1 MLHLSK
7 ALFLFC
13 LEHFPL
19 TLSVFSVGKNEKV
32 SGKVFVLSYK
42 SSAVYLL
49 VAD

>member
-7 ALFLFC
+7 ALFLSC

-19 TLSVFSVGKNEKV
+19 TSSVFSVGKNEKIR
-32 SGKVFVLSYK
+32 GKVFGLSYK

-49 VAD
+49 VAG